1 MTDRGE
7 IAALHPH
14 DGVLVAGCAE
24 CVTVVKRAQREAE
37 INAAPLRRC
46 TWTCSY
52 ELPGD
57 DEECGT
63 SPSLRVTL
71 DVRVPA
77 GWTGWDVDDEYSHL
91 TGDPFLMALPSSVL
105 MEWTDYACQSM
116 EVTNVAIGAIVPEP
130 KQAPADVPS
139 LFEVTQ

>member
-1 MTDRGE
+1 MNGE
-7 IAALHPH
+7 GTHPH
-14 DGVLVAGCAE
+14 GGVLVAGCVD
-24 CVTVVKRAQREAE
+24 CVAVVKRDQREAE

-52 ELPGD
+52 QLPGD
-57 DEECGT
+57 DEQECGSERT
-63 SPSLRVTL
+63 LRLTL

-116 EVTNVAIGAIVPEP
+116 DVANVVIGAIVPEP
-130 KQAPADVPS
+130 KRAPVEMPS
-139 LFEVTQ
+139 LFEVLS